1 MGIIQDQHALITG
14 GGSGIGA
21 ATARLL
27 ARAGARVTVLG
38 RRADRLQQTLST
50 LVERSQAQMAVV
62 DIVDAAQLSV
72 ALDTVTKSFGAV
84 TLLVNNAGSAISAPL
99 AKTTDEL
106 WQQML
111 DINLTAS
118 FRLCR
123 ALLPGMVDAGYGRI
137 VNIASTA
144 GLKGYGYVAAYCAAK
159 HGVIGLT
166 RALAIEVA
174 RKGITVNA
182 VCPGYTDTDLVRDSI
197 GNIVRTTGRTAAQAL
212 AELVAANPQQR
223 LIQPDEV
230 ANTVL
235 WLCSPGSE
243 SINGQSIAVA
253 GGEVM

>member
-1 MGIIQDQHALITG
+1 MGTLDGQHALITG

-21 ATARLL
+21 ATARMLSQ
-27 ARAGARVTVLG
+27 AGARVTVLG

-50 LVERSQAQMAVV
+50 LVDGSRSQLAVA

-72 ALDTVTKSFGAV
+72 ALDRVTASFGAV
-84 TLLVNNAGSAISAPL
+84 TLLVNNAGTAVSAPF
-99 AKTTDEL
+99 AKTTDQI
-106 WQQML
+106 WQQVL
-111 DINLTAS
+111 DVNLTAT

-123 ALLPGMVDAGYGRI
+123 AVLPGMLATGLGRI

-144 GLKGYGYVAAYCAAK
+144 GLKGYAYVAAYCAAK

-166 RALAIEVA
+166 RSLAIEVA

-182 VCPGYTDTDLVRDSI
+182 ICPGYTDTDLVRNSI
-197 GNIVRTTGRTAAQAL
+197 DNIVKTTGRSESAAL
-212 AELVAANPQQR
+212 AALVAGNPQQR
-223 LIQPDEV
+223 LIHPDEV
-230 ANTVL
+230 AAAVL